1 MPWTDPD
8 RDWLET
14 KGAQIQYYVALEE
27 DLAAMH
33 EFNLTLATGTTLDVP
48 KAKELATKPT
58 MDQMATR
65 KAGAPAASPQPG
77 PEKLPGI
84 RHIVAVGSGK
94 GGVGKSTVSVNLA
107 LALQRL
113 GGRVGL
119 VDADILGP
127 SVPGML
133 GIPTGRPPAV
143 TPDGKVIP
151 AERYGVKTMSMGMF
165 TGDDTPAVLR
175 GPMVGKYL
183 RMLIGG
189 VQWGDLDYL
198 ILDLPPGTGDTQLTL
213 AQSLTLSGA
222 VIVTT
227 PQDVSLKIARRGLRM
242 FEKVQV
248 PILGIV
254 ENMSTF
260 TCLHCGQSTDIFR
273 RGGGERMSREIGVS
287 FLGAIP
293 IDADVVTGGDEGCP
307 IVIDKP
313 QSVAAQA
320 YVAIAAALAKQLG
333 AAPATLLKSFVWNWD
348 SREGVPGWLESG
360 IRPTGSRTTAIGFR
374 QRDARTL
381 SVLWEDGHHDDFDV
395 RDLRLACHCALC
407 IEEMSGRKLL
417 DPKTVRP
424 DVSPQVI
431 SSIGNYAIGIDWN
444 DGHNSGIYS
453 FNHLRSLGER
463 AAGKIV
469 EDV

>member
-1 MPWTDPD
+1 
-8 RDWLET
+8 
-14 KGAQIQYYVALEE
+14 
-27 DLAAMH
+27 
-33 EFNLTLATGTTLDVP
+33 
-48 KAKELATKPT
+48 
-58 MDQMATR
+58 
-65 KAGAPAASPQPG
+65 
-77 PEKLPGI
+77 
-84 RHIVAVGSGK
+84 
-94 GGVGKSTVSVNLA
+94 
-107 LALQRL
+107 
-113 GGRVGL
+113 
-119 VDADILGP
+119 
-127 SVPGML
+127 ML

-151 AERYGVKTMSMGMF
+151 AERHGVKTMSMGMF
-165 TGDDTPAVLR
+165 TGEDTPAVLR

-213 AQSLTLSGA
+213 AQSLTMSGT

-242 FEKVQV
+242 FEKVHV

-260 TCLHCGQSTDIFR
+260 TCPHCGKSTDIFR
-273 RGGGERMSREIGVS
+273 RGGGERMSRQLGVP

-293 IDADVVTGGDEGCP
+293 LDADIVTSGDEGRP

-313 QSVAAQA
+313 KSVAAQA
-320 YVAIAAALAKQLG
+320 YAAIAAALAEQLG
-333 AAPATLLKSFVWNWD
+333 AAPSIVLKSFAWRWD
-348 SREGVPGWLESG
+348 SNEGAPSWREGVV
-360 IRPTGSRTTAIGFR
+360 RPSGSRTMAIGFR

-381 SVLWEDGHHDDFDV
+381 SVLWEDGHRDDFDV

-453 FNHLRSLGER
+453 FNLLRSLGER
-463 AAGKIV
+463 DAGKIV

>member
-1 MPWTDPD
+1 MNHT
-8 RDWLET
+8 
-14 KGAQIQYYVALEE
+14 
-27 DLAAMH
+27 
-33 EFNLTLATGTTLDVP
+33 ATH
-48 KAKELATKPT
+48 
-58 MDQMATR
+58 Q
-65 KAGAPAASPQPG
+65 AGAPGASSQAG

-84 RHIVAVGSGK
+84 RHIVAIASGK

-107 LALQRL
+107 LVLQRF
-113 GGRVGL
+113 GGRIGL
-119 VDADILGP
+119 VDADIFGP
-127 SVPGML
+127 SIPGML
-133 GIPTGRPPAV
+133 GMPTGQPPAT
-143 TPDGKVIP
+143 TPDGKAIP
-151 AERYGVKTMSMGMF
+151 AERYGVKAMSMGML

-183 RMLIGG
+183 RLLIGG
-189 VQWGDLDYL
+189 AQWGDLDYL

-260 TCLHCGQSTDIFR
+260 TCPHCGQTTDIFR
-273 RGGGERMSREIGVS
+273 RGGGERMSRELGVP

-293 IDADVVTGGDEGCP
+293 LDADVVTGGDAGRP

-320 YVAIAAALAKQLG
+320 YAAIAAALAAKLD
-333 AAPATLLKSFVWNWD
+333 AASTAMLKSFVWKWD
-348 SREGVPGWLESG
+348 SQEGAPSWLEGVVRPSG
-360 IRPTGSRTTAIGFR
+360 ARTTAVGFR

-381 SVLWEDGHHDDFDV
+381 SMLWEDGHRDDFDV

-424 DVSPQVI
+424 DVSPRVI
-431 SSIGNYAIGIDWN
+431 SSIGNYAIGIDWS

-453 FNHLRSLGER
+453 FDHLRSLGER
-463 AAGKIV
+463 AVGKII

>member
-1 MPWTDPD
+1 MN
-8 RDWLET
+8 
-14 KGAQIQYYVALEE
+14 
-27 DLAAMH
+27 H
-33 EFNLTLATGTTLDVP
+33 TT
-48 KAKELATKPT
+48 TH
-58 MDQMATR
+58 Q
-65 KAGAPAASPQPG
+65 AGAPGASSQAG

-84 RHIVAVGSGK
+84 RHIVAIASGK

-107 LALQRL
+107 LVLQRF
-113 GGRVGL
+113 GGRIGL
-119 VDADILGP
+119 VDADIFGP
-127 SVPGML
+127 SIPGML
-133 GIPTGRPPAV
+133 GMPTGQPPAT
-143 TPDGKVIP
+143 TPDGKAIP
-151 AERYGVKTMSMGMF
+151 AERYGVKAMSMGML

-183 RMLIGG
+183 RLLIGG
-189 VQWGDLDYL
+189 AQWGDLDYL

-260 TCLHCGQSTDIFR
+260 TCPHCGQSTDIFR
-273 RGGGERMSREIGVS
+273 RGGGERMSRELGVP

-293 IDADVVTGGDEGCP
+293 LDADVVTGGDEGRP

-320 YVAIAAALAKQLG
+320 YAVIAAALTAQLD
-333 AAPATLLKSFVWNWD
+333 AAPATMLKSFVWKWG
-348 SREGVPGWLESG
+348 SQEGAPSWLEGVVRPSG
-360 IRPTGSRTTAIGFR
+360 ARTTAVGFR

-381 SVLWEDGHHDDFDV
+381 SMLWEDGHRDDFDV

-424 DVSPQVI
+424 DVSPRVI
-431 SSIGNYAIGIDWN
+431 SSIGNYAIGIDWS

-453 FNHLRSLGER
+453 FDHLRSLGER
-463 AAGKIV
+463 AVGKII